1 MEAEN
6 FDARLRLIEAR
17 LAEMTR
23 VFERSSQLTERMVA
37 LEERDRHSDRRIDIA
52 ERALYDLNARLDA
65 RFEKMDARYDE
76 KFEKVYA
83 AITKLGDTI
92 QSNTVKVFTL
102 WGILS
107 FAGAIGAVFLKEL
120 IGRFIP

>member
-1 MEAEN
+1 
-6 FDARLRLIEAR
+6 
-17 LAEMTR
+17 
-23 VFERSSQLTERMVA
+23 
-37 LEERDRHSDRRIDIA
+37 
-52 ERALYDLNARLDA
+52 
-65 RFEKMDARYDE
+65 MDARYDE
-76 KFEKVYA
+76 KFEKVYS

-120 IGRFIP
+120 IGRFIQ